1 MSFVFFVVHCPTL
14 IVAIPLPNVE
24 KIVMSADSVR
34 YRRKKK
40 RQLREGFTT
49 GTAAAAAT
57 KGALR
62 LLFTGSPLTLI
73 PVTLPNGRV
82 LEIPLQAYLQDG
94 NSSVCSV
101 VKDGGDDPDVTHGAE
116 IGARVRILGTT
127 EGDTEIVFKAGEGVG
142 RVTKPGL
149 PVKVGEPAINPVPR
163 QMIRWAVEE
172 ILDSFGADK
181 AQRIEVEIYVT
192 QGEALAK
199 KTLNPRL
206 GIVGGLSI
214 LGTTGI
220 VRPLSHQA
228 YKETIE
234 AALSVARAAGEE
246 LVLSTGGKSERFA
259 RRLLTHLP
267 EESFVQIADFF
278 GFSLKAA
285 AKSGFTKVTH
295 AVFMGKLIKMAMGLD
310 YTHASSRNM
319 ELGILGEIARE
330 TTGSRDLSE
339 RLEMANTA
347 RHCLEIMQETNTTS
361 KIIPRLAEK
370 AIEVS
375 KSHSRG
381 KLDIH
386 LLLFDYNGQLIF
398 EA

>member
-1 MSFVFFVVHCPTL
+1 MALFRQREQPGQ
-14 IVAIPLPNVE
+14 NR
-24 KIVMSADSVR
+24 KIVMSAGSIR

-40 RQLREGFTT
+40 RKLREGFTT

-62 LLFTGSPLTLI
+62 LLLTGSPLT
-73 PVTLPNGRV
+73 PVSVTLPQAKV
-82 LEIPLQAYLQDG
+82 LEIPLHRYRQKG
-94 NSSVCSV
+94 NTSECSV
-101 VKDGGDDPDVTHGAE
+101 IKDGGDDPDVTHGAE
-116 IGARVRILGTT
+116 IGARVRILGATKS
-127 EGDTEIVFKAGEGVG
+127 DTEIVFKAGEGVG

-163 QMIRWAVEE
+163 QMIQWAVEE
-172 ILDSFGADK
+172 GLDSLGADK
-181 AQRIEVEIYVT
+181 AQRIEVEIFVT
-192 QGEALAK
+192 YGEALAK

-220 VRPLSHQA
+220 VRPLSHRA

-234 AALSVARAAGEE
+234 AALSVARAAGDE

-259 RRLLTHLP
+259 RGLLTHLP
-267 EESFVQIADFF
+267 EESFVQIADFY

-285 AKSGFTKVTH
+285 AKSGFTKVIH
-295 AVFMGKLIKMAMGLD
+295 AVFIGKLIKMAMGLD
-310 YTHASSRNM
+310 YTHASNRNM
-319 ELGILGEIARE
+319 DLGILGKLARE
-330 TTGSRDLSE
+330 TIESEDLSE
-339 RLEMANTA
+339 RLVRANTA
-347 RHCLEIMQETNTTS
+347 RHCLEIMEETNTTD
-361 KIIPRLAEK
+361 KIIPRLAQK
-370 AIEVS
+370 AIGVS
-375 KSHSRG
+375 KTHSKG

-386 LLLFDYNGQLIF
+386 LLLFDYSGQLIF

>member
-1 MSFVFFVVHCPTL
+1 MALFRQREQPGQ
-14 IVAIPLPNVE
+14 NR
-24 KIVMSADSVR
+24 KIVMSAGSIR

-40 RQLREGFTT
+40 RKLREGFTT

-62 LLFTGSPLTLI
+62 LLLTGSPLT
-73 PVTLPNGRV
+73 PVSVTLPQAKV
-82 LEIPLQAYLQDG
+82 LEIPLHRYRQKG
-94 NSSVCSV
+94 NTSECSV
-101 VKDGGDDPDVTHGAE
+101 IKDGGDDPDVTHGAE
-116 IGARVRILGTT
+116 IGARVRILGATKS
-127 EGDTEIVFKAGEGVG
+127 DTEIVFKAGEGVG

-163 QMIRWAVEE
+163 QMIQWAVEE
-172 ILDSFGADK
+172 GLDSLGADK
-181 AQRIEVEIYVT
+181 AQRIEVEIFVT
-192 QGEALAK
+192 YGEALAK

-220 VRPLSHQA
+220 VRPLSHRA

-234 AALSVARAAGEE
+234 AALSVARAAGDE

-259 RRLLTHLP
+259 RGLLTHLP
-267 EESFVQIADFF
+267 EESFVQIADFY

-285 AKSGFTKVTH
+285 AKSGFTKVIH
-295 AVFMGKLIKMAMGLD
+295 AVFIGKLIKMAMGLD

-319 ELGILGEIARE
+319 DLGILGKLARE
-330 TTGSRDLSE
+330 TIESEDLSE
-339 RLEMANTA
+339 RLVRANTA
-347 RHCLEIMQETNTTS
+347 RHCLEIMEETNTTD
-361 KIIPRLAEK
+361 KIIPRLAQK
-370 AIEVS
+370 AIGVS
-375 KSHSRG
+375 KTHSKG

-386 LLLFDYNGQLIF
+386 LLLFDYSGQLIF

>member
-1 MSFVFFVVHCPTL
+1 MLATAPS
-14 IVAIPLPNVE
+14 NVE
-24 KIVMSADSVR
+24 KIVMSTGAVR
-34 YRRKKK
+34 DRRKKK
-40 RQLREGFTT
+40 RKLREGFTT

-57 KGALR
+57 KGALQ
-62 LLFTGSPLTLI
+62 LLFAGSPLTPIL
-73 PVTLPNGRV
+73 VTLPQARV
-82 LEIPLQAYLQDG
+82 LEIPLHRYRQEG
-94 NSSVCSV
+94 NTSVCSV

-116 IGARVRILGTT
+116 IGARVRILGATK
-127 EGDTEIVFKAGEGVG
+127 GDTEIVFKAGEGVG

-163 QMIRWAVEE
+163 QMIQWAVEE
-172 ILDSFGADK
+172 VFNSLGADK
-181 AQRIEVEIYVT
+181 AQRIEVEIFVAH
-192 QGEALAK
+192 GEALAQ

-220 VRPLSHQA
+220 VRPLSHRA

-234 AALSVARAAGEE
+234 SALSVARAAGAE

-267 EESFVQIADFF
+267 EESFVQIADFY

-295 AVFMGKLIKMAMGLD
+295 AVFIGKLIKMAMGLR

-319 ELGILGEIARE
+319 DLGVLGEIARE
-330 TTGSRDLSE
+330 TMESGDLSE
-339 RLEMANTA
+339 RLVRANTA

-370 AIEVS
+370 AIGVS
-375 KSHSRG
+375 KNHSQG

-386 LLLFDYNGQLIF
+386 LLLFDYNGQVIF
-398 EA
+398 KA